1 MFDASIIQ
9 WLVANRSG
17 IKTVGPIIRPENYGI
32 LMAQGSALT
41 EQINIALLRLRENGT
56 YERLKKSY
64 FG

>member
-1 MFDASIIQ
+1 
-9 WLVANRSG
+9 
-17 IKTVGPIIRPENYGI
+17 
-32 LMAQGSALT
+32 MAQGSALT